1 MCSFPEKTSLGYAS
15 MLTHSD
21 SERDNSHSF
30 SHLQKQGSGL
40 FCLFSRYFTRILF
53 SFMSQLMLCTAGKST
68 TIWLAD
74 TAFHALRTLPIPE
87 STATAIN
94 WNHNSVTCL

>member
-15 MLTHSD
+15 MLTHDD
-21 SERDNSHSF
+21 SERDNSHCF

-40 FCLFSRYFTRILF
+40 FSQYLTRILF
-53 SFMSQLMLCTAGKST
+53 NFMSQLMLCTAGEST